1 MLHVIKVVVSDVLV
15 VGIALGAGRLLRDH
29 IVHP

>member
-15 VGIALGAGRLLRDH
+15 VGIALGAGRLCDH